1 MNILVQRKPKVTYA
15 SLEMM
20 RTFETH
26 VDYVP
31 FSGWQ
36 YMLEHMRKEDPGFK
50 KGHEITRK
58 IREEAGLDK

>member
-1 MNILVQRKPKVTYA
+1 MSLLAEKKPDVTYA
-15 SLEMM
+15 SLELM
-20 RTFETH
+20 RNFETH

-31 FSGWQ
+31 FDMH
-36 YMLEHMRKEDPGFK
+36 YTLEHMRKEDPGFK